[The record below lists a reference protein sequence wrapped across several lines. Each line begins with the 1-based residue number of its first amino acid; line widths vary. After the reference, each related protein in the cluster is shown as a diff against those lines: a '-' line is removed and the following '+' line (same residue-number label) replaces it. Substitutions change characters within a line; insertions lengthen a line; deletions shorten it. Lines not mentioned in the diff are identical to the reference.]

1 MPPLIE
7 NDVMFE
13 YLNTFHPKFRIAVR
27 IFRKI
32 KAGSL
37 KVSISSVTLVEMEL
51 IHRSEGKAAI
61 QALQ

>member
-1 MPPLIE
+1 
-7 NDVMFE
+7 MFE